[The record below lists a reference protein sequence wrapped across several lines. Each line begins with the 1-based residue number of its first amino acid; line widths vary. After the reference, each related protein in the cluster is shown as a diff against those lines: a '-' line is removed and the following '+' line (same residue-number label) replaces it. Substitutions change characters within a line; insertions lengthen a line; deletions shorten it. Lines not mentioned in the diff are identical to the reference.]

1 MNDLK
6 KAEDRLRNYSAP
18 FSNESV
24 ADAKAK
30 VMARTIQADESIDQ
44 TQGFRYSRL
53 YAAAAALALILS
65 LPFTIHFIGNTTL
78 TAQENSVKHLLPDGS
93 EVTLAEGSSISYN
106 SILWGF
112 TRTTDL
118 KGEGFFSVKS
128 GDQFTVETAHGD
140 VTVLGTQFSV
150 WENEDA
156 LVVQCQEGTVDVDGE
171 ILTADN
177 YIIISSEGTQQGEW
191 INNEPFISKNDNDL
205 SFDNTPIQ
213 IVIESL
219 EEQFGMDIQF
229 TTSGVYRFSG
239 SLDSNDLESS
249 LEILTKPLGLEISSD
264 KGGVVIL
271 EP

>member
-24 ADAKAK
+24 ADAMAK
-30 VMARTIQADESIDQ
+30 VMARTIQADESVDQ

-53 YAAAAALALILS
+53 YAAALALILS

-118 KGEGFFSVKS
+118 KGEGFFSVKT

-140 VTVLGTQFSV
+140 VTVLGTQF
-150 WENEDA
+150 
-156 LVVQCQEGTVDVDGE
+156 
-171 ILTADN
+171 
-177 YIIISSEGTQQGEW
+177 
-191 INNEPFISKNDNDL
+191 
-205 SFDNTPIQ
+205 
-213 IVIESL
+213 
-219 EEQFGMDIQF
+219 
-229 TTSGVYRFSG
+229 
-239 SLDSNDLESS
+239 
-249 LEILTKPLGLEISSD
+249 
-264 KGGVVIL
+264 
-271 EP
+271 